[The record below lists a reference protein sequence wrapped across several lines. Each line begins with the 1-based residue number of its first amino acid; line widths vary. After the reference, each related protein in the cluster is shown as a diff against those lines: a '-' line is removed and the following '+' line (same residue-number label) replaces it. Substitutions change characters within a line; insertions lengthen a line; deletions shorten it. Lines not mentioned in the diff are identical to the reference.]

1 MNQMMRKIVVG
12 IISTSL
18 LGCAMGHRDP
28 VEIKQTLNQ
37 SINES
42 NSRALDEL
50 PASVQDDLMP
60 ELGNDG
66 FDNSDK
72 TLKRFRIQANQVEAR
87 AFFASL
93 VKGTEFSVA
102 VHPNV
107 AGRITLNVSDVTLD
121 DILSVVQDMYGYDV
135 VKTGKVIQVY
145 PAGLRT
151 VTIPVDYIQFQRSGR
166 SLTSIVTGSITS
178 NESSGGANRNSES
191 SSKRSEDGS
200 NSSSSS
206 QVSTSSN
213 GGTRIETLTESNF
226 WPLLQQAVSRLIGS
240 GDGQSVVVTP
250 QASVITVRAYP
261 DEIREVRQFLGVS
274 QQRMQRQVILE
285 TKILEVTLS
294 DGYQQGIN
302 WSRMFTSSG
311 TQYQISSGS
320 ISKDGSGNILTE
332 TLPGLNAIGS
342 LLGGQSNM
350 VVSGGSFEAV
360 LSFMSTQGD
369 LNVLSSPR
377 VTAAN
382 NQKAVIKVGSDEY
395 YVTAMSSVAGSGDS
409 ANVAPEVTLTPFFS
423 GISLDV
429 TPQIDDNGN
438 VFLHVHPAVIEV
450 ETDVKNL
457 NLGGGFANVSL
468 PLAKSSIRESDSVIR
483 ARDGDVV
490 VIGGLMKSNTID
502 RVSKVPFLGD
512 IPALG
517 HLFRNT
523 NKLTQKTELVILLKP
538 TVVGVNTWQKE
549 LERSRDLLQ
558 EWFPE

>member
-1 MNQMMRKIVVG
+1 MMRKIVVG
-12 IISTSL
+12 VISASL

-166 SLTSIVTGSITS
+166 SLTSIVTSSVT
-178 NESSGGANRNSES
+178 SSG
-191 SSKRSEDGS
+191 
-200 NSSSSS
+200 SSSSS
-206 QVSTSSN
+206 KSSSSSSDSSSN
-213 GGTRIETLTESNF
+213 ASGSSKDSSTTASGGTRIDTVTESNF

-302 WSRMFTSSG
+302 WSNLSASIG
-311 TQYQISSGS
+311 NSGS
-320 ISKDGSGNILTE
+320 VVIDRTGPS
-332 TLPGLNAIGS
+332 TLPGLDAIGS
-342 LLGGQSNM
+342 LLKGQTNVTLSD
-350 VVSGGSFEAV
+350 GSFEAV

-457 NLGGGFANVSL
+457 NLGGNYADVSL